1 MRSFFCFKKEQAMN
15 PENFNLPNNTVS
27 QYILSHLN
35 TATLKRGWMTTN
47 ELAYVLGCTPKTITR
62 WRKANK
68 LTPKCFSIG
77 KYCYFIQDVY
87 EFFINSRIN

>member
-1 MRSFFCFKKEQAMN
+1 MN

-27 QYILSHLN
+27 QYIISHLA

-47 ELAYVLGCTPKTITR
+47 ELAGILGCSTKTITR

-68 LTPKCFSIG
+68 LTPKCFCVG
-77 KYCYFIQDVY
+77 KHCYFIQDVY
-87 EFFINSRIN
+87 EFFISSCIN

>member
-1 MRSFFCFKKEQAMN
+1 MSIIYDPEYRILIECLKDHRSQSKMTQA
-15 PENFNLPNNTVS
+15 
-27 QYILSHLN
+27 
-35 TATLKRGWMTTN
+35 
-47 ELAYVLGCTPKTITR
+47 ELAGILGCSTKTITR